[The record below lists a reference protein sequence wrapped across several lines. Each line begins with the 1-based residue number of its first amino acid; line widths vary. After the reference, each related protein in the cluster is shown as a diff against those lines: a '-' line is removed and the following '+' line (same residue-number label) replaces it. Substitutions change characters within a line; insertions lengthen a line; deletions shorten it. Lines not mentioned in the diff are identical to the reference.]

1 MRPRRKKPAL
11 HHVLVI
17 EPCQEIRR
25 ALVEHL
31 AGEGFEVSG
40 TNSMEMACRLVAGP
54 RVRLVLVNLSAFPAA
69 ALCALARALAGR
81 VGVRLL
87 ALVSQVYPDH
97 APDSALGVLGG
108 PAGRDRPSPTL
119 LLRLSGPEELSL
131 GGRAWRPN

>member
-1 MRPRRKKPAL
+1 MRTRRKKPAL
-11 HHVLVI
+11 NHVLVI
-17 EPCQEIRR
+17 EPSQEVRQ

-31 AGEGFEVSG
+31 AGEGFEASG
-40 TNSMEMACRLVAGP
+40 TNSMELACRLVAGP

-97 APDSALGVLGG
+97 APGPLVSGG
-108 PAGRDRPSPTL
+108 PGGRDRPSPTL
-119 LLRLSGPEELSL
+119 LVRLSGPEELSL
-131 GGRAWRPN
+131 GGRPWRPN